1 MPESAAPKP
10 RDLGGAIAGW
20 LRPNRKQL
28 VWAVALCVVAAAIVI
43 QVQSSTKDDQ
53 YAALRRDDLV
63 QLLDGLTTETDQ
75 LTAEVA
81 ELERTRD
88 ALASGA
94 DAEAVAA
101 QEAQKRADTLGIL
114 AGTVAAVGPGVRIT
128 ISAPPGALTT
138 DIMLEAI
145 QELRDAGAEVI
156 EINDSIRLVAQSW
169 VGQTQEGLV
178 IDDQA
183 VSLPITIDAI
193 GDSHAL
199 TEGAKFRGGLVSQV
213 ESDRIGGSVDI
224 EQLDEVEIT
233 SLATPRTP
241 RYARP
246 A

>member
-43 QVQSSTKDDQ
+43 QVQSSAKDDQ

-63 QLLDGLTTETDQ
+63 TTTETDQ